1 MNILILA
8 NKADIKDYTA
18 IIKKVP
24 NASVLGAVAYIKKGF
39 VQEIKSKWQ
48 PHILIIDTAVKSDV
62 DMGVLL
68 KEITYFYP
76 YIKVI
81 VLTDETDSNVYNCFA
96 VIRGQISNTQLGE
109 LINKA
114 SEGYI
119 APVISGE
126 SQSVAE
132 KVNDNVD
139 NLSTQEPKVRE
150 ITKPV
155 KVKKPKVKK
164 SFRLDFNPIIVGVI
178 AVVVLL
184 VIIILSLV
192 VKSCSAGTEEQQ
204 EAFNTATT
212 VATQENTLIVS
223 FPDPTVSDVVIAP
236 VQQATVNVH
245 PTIPS
250 EEMNTVSVQ
259 KNENSDTEKKEE
271 SRTDAE
277 KSDNENSQH
286 EHSSAE
292 NDDRQEA
299 TVIFNNNSYNNEQ
312 NKNEVSSVRLSYSQI
327 TLTEKE
333 ELWLSATVTPSGTGN
348 RLTWESSNE
357 SVASVS
363 YGKVSA
369 KRAGTCMITA
379 YCGGKSASCVVVVKE
394 KATQAPA
401 TEIVDNVYISPA
413 TRTVTSNEIFTV
425 TLTNCDKCTFNI
437 SNPALVQVVGGG
449 NNRIQLKAK
458 SVGTVSIT
466 ATSDDTGKSYTSVI
480 TIN

>member
-1 MNILILA
+1 M
-8 NKADIKDYTA
+8 
-18 IIKKVP
+18 
-24 NASVLGAVAYIKKGF
+24 
-39 VQEIKSKWQ
+39 
-48 PHILIIDTAVKSDV
+48 
-62 DMGVLL
+62 
-68 KEITYFYP
+68 
-76 YIKVI
+76 
-81 VLTDETDSNVYNCFA
+81 
-96 VIRGQISNTQLGE
+96 
-109 LINKA
+109 
-114 SEGYI
+114 
-119 APVISGE
+119 
-126 SQSVAE
+126 
-132 KVNDNVD
+132 D
-139 NLSTQEPKVRE
+139 NLTTQEPPIRE
-150 ITKPV
+150 KTKPV

-178 AVVVLL
+178 AVAVLL

-192 VKSCSAGTEEQQ
+192 VKSCSSETGEQQ
-204 EAFNTATT
+204 EPLNTATT

-223 FPDPTVSDVVIAP
+223 FTEPTTSAVVIAP
-236 VQQATVNVH
+236 IQQDTVNVY

-250 EEMNTVSVQ
+250 EEMNTVSVE
-259 KNENSDTEKKEE
+259 KTESSDTEEKEE

-363 YGKVSA
+363 YGKVYA
-369 KRAGTCMITA
+369 KRAGTCTITA
-379 YCGGKSASCVVVVKE
+379 YCGGKSALCVIIVKE
-394 KATQAPA
+394 KPTEAPA
-401 TEIVDNVYISPA
+401 TEIVDNVYISPSKK
-413 TRTVTSNEIFTV
+413 TLSTNEIFTV
-425 TLTNCDKCTFNI
+425 TLQNCDKCSFSI

-449 NNRIQLKAK
+449 NNRIQLKTK

-466 ATSDDTGKSYTSVI
+466 AVSDDTGKSYTSVI
-480 TIN
+480 TVI